1 MRVMILLLLCS
12 RIGAESFHLNVKGT
26 VNLFDGDYDIRGAGK
41 SSWDRNSYHAVN
53 NNENVYVS

>member
-1 MRVMILLLLCS
+1 MKATILLLVWC
-12 RIGAESFHLNVKGT
+12 ICAESLHLNFKGT